1 MTRGSSIH
9 NEIMVRRLLRALT
22 TTGARV
28 RVEAYLGPNVGYA
41 DLLAELG
48 PLRVVIEA
56 ERTHRR
62 VRADMAKA
70 RAIGATHL
78 IIATPTSRVAASVLR
93 QLQGGKK
100 SPGDPRLVVRPL
112 ALAAQ
117 ALTELFSRIPGGGC
131 GAEISAINPAPSS
144 CPLERRAP

>member
-9 NEIMVRRLLRALT
+9 NEVMVRRLFRALT

-56 ERTHRR
+56 ERAPRR
-62 VRADMAKA
+62 ALADLEKA

-78 IIATPTSRVAASVLR
+78 VIATPTARVAASVLR
-93 QLQGGKK
+93 RLQGGKK
-100 SPGDPRLVVRPL
+100 SARDPRILVRPL

-117 ALTELFSRIPGGGC
+117 ALTELFSRIPGGEC

>member
-9 NEIMVRRLLRALT
+9 NEAMVRHLLRAVT
-22 TTGARV
+22 STGARV

-48 PLRVVIEA
+48 SLRVIVEA

-62 VRADMAKA
+62 VLADLRKA
-70 RAIGATHL
+70 RTIGATHL
-78 IIATPTSRVAASVLR
+78 VIATSTARVAASVLR
-93 QLQGGKK
+93 RLQDEKK
-100 SPGDPRLVVRPL
+100 SPRDPCIVVRPL

-117 ALTELFSRIPGGGC
+117 ALTDLFSRIPGGEC
-131 GAEISAINPAPSS
+131 QAEINATNPAPSS
-144 CPLERRAP
+144 RPLERRAP